1 MWLLKIFI
9 KIILSRLPIE
19 QKIWRKIGIFRNG
32 GMNQVDYSKRI
43 FFGHLGDLK
52 SFKNVNEPVILEIGP
67 GDGIATAIYSRV
79 YNSPKVYLIDV
90 EEYADTNISRYK
102 DIILSLKDEKNFK
115 NINLSSLN
123 TISDLLKEFNTSY
136 LTKGI
141 ESLKKIENFSVD
153 YIFSHSV
160 MEHIRLSSLDEMI
173 EEMNRVLK
181 VGGLVSHNINYKD
194 HLSDSLNNLRF
205 SRRIWESNFF
215 ANSGFY
221 TNRVPAVEMHK
232 KFVNSGFEI
241 IYQNF
246 GSWPTLPL
254 KRKYIHKE
262 FSKYNDKELN
272 NCTSNFIAKKISS

>member
-1 MWLLKIFI
+1 MWLLKIFL

-19 QKIWRKIGIFRNG
+19 QRIFRKIGIFRNG

-52 SFKNVNEPVILEIGP
+52 SYRDFHEPTILEIGP

-90 EEYADTNISRYK
+90 EEFADTDISKYK
-102 DIILSLKDEKNFK
+102 EIICSLKDEKNFQ
-115 NINLSSLN
+115 NIDLSSLN

-136 LTKGI
+136 LTEGLD
-141 ESLKKIENFSVD
+141 SFKKIENSSVD

-160 MEHIRLSSLDEMI
+160 MEHIRLSELDEMI
-173 EEMNRVLK
+173 EEMKRVLK
-181 VGGLVSHNINYKD
+181 VGGLISHNINYKD

-205 SRRIWESNFF
+205 SKRIWESNFF

-221 TNRVPAVEMHK
+221 TNRVPAVEMHR
-232 KFVNSGFEI
+232 KFVYSGFEL

-246 GSWPTLPL
+246 GSWNKLPL
-254 KRKYIHKE
+254 KRRYINKE
-262 FSKYNDKELN
+262 FSKYSDKELN
-272 NCTSNFIAKKISS
+272 NCTSNFIAKKI

>member
-1 MWLLKIFI
+1 MWILKIFL

-19 QKIWRKIGIFRNG
+19 QKFYRKIGIFRNG
-32 GMNQVDYSKRI
+32 GMNKVEYSKKI

-52 SFKNVNEPVILEIGP
+52 SFKDINEPVILEIGP

-79 YNSPKVYLIDV
+79 YNSSKVYLIDI
-90 EEYADTNISRYK
+90 EEFADNDISKYK
-102 DIILSLKDEKNFK
+102 DMIFSLKNDKNFK

-123 TISDLLKEFNTSY
+123 TLPDLLKEFNTSY
-136 LTKGI
+136 LTNGI
-141 ESLKKIENFSVD
+141 ESFKKIENLSVD

-160 MEHIRLSSLDEMI
+160 MEHIRLSSLDKMI

-181 VGGLVSHNINYKD
+181 VGGLISHNINYKD

-205 SRRIWESNFF
+205 SKRIWESNTF

-221 TNRVPAVEMHK
+221 TNRVPAVEMHQ
-232 KFVNSGFEI
+232 KFVKSGFEI

-246 GSWPTLPL
+246 GSWSKLPL
-254 KRKYIHKE
+254 KRKYIHQE
-262 FSKYNDKELN
+262 FNKYTDKELS
-272 NCTSNFIAKKISS
+272 NCTSNFIAQKK

>member
-1 MWLLKIFI
+1 MWLLKIFL

-19 QKIWRKIGIFRNG
+19 HKVFRKIGIFRNG
-32 GMNQVDYSKRI
+32 GMNQIDYSKRI

-52 SFKNVNEPVILEIGP
+52 SFKDFKEPVILEIGP
-67 GDGIATAIYSRV
+67 GDGFATAIYSRV

-90 EEYADTNISRYK
+90 EEFADTDVSKYK
-102 DIILSLKDEKNFK
+102 DIICSMRDEKNFR
-115 NINLSSLN
+115 NIDLSSLD
-123 TISDLLKEFNTSY
+123 TIPDLLKEFNTSY
-136 LTKGI
+136 LTNGLK
-141 ESLKKIENFSVD
+141 SFKKIENSSVD

-160 MEHIRLSSLDEMI
+160 MEHIRLSILDEMI

-181 VGGLVSHNINYKD
+181 VGGLVSHNVNYKD
-194 HLSDSLNNLRF
+194 HLCDSLNNLRF
-205 SRRIWESNFF
+205 SKRIWESNLF

-232 KFVNSGFEI
+232 KFTESGFEI

-246 GSWPTLPL
+246 GSWTKLPI

-262 FSKYNDKELN
+262 FSQYTDKELN
-272 NCTSNFIAKKISS
+272 NCTSNFIAKKI

>member
-1 MWLLKIFI
+1 MFFFKIFL
-9 KIILSRLPIE
+9 KIILSRLTINH
-19 QKIWRKIGIFRNG
+19 KIWKKIGIFRNG
-32 GMNQVDYSKRI
+32 GMNHIDYSKRI

-52 SFKNVNEPVILEIGP
+52 SVEDFNKPVILEIGP
-67 GDGIATAIYSRV
+67 GDGIATAIYSRI

-90 EEYADTNISRYK
+90 EKFADTNIKVYK
-102 DIILSLKDEKNFK
+102 DIIFSLKDEKNFK

-136 LTKGI
+136 LTNGI
-141 ESLKKIENFSVD
+141 DSFKNIKNLSVD

-160 MEHIRLSSLDEMI
+160 MEHIRLSSIDEII

-181 VGGLVSHNINYKD
+181 VGGLISHNINYKD

-205 SRRIWESNFF
+205 PKRIWESNFF

-221 TNRVPAVEMHK
+221 TNRIPAVEMHK
-232 KFVNSGFEI
+232 KFVESGFEI
-241 IYQNF
+241 ISQKF
-246 GSWPTLPL
+246 GSWSELPL

-262 FSKYNDKELN
+262 FSKYTDKELK
-272 NCTSNFIAKKISS
+272 NCTSSFIARKK

>member
-1 MWLLKIFI
+1 MWLLKILL

-32 GMNQVDYSKRI
+32 GMNKIDYSKRI

-52 SFKNVNEPVILEIGP
+52 SIKDVKEPVILEIGP

-79 YNSPKVYLIDV
+79 YNSPKVYLIDI
-90 EEYADTNISRYK
+90 EEFADTNIKKYK
-102 DIILSLKDEKNFK
+102 EIILSLKNEKNFE

-123 TISDLLKEFNTSY
+123 NLSHLLKEFNTYY
-136 LTKGI
+136 LTNGVK
-141 ESLKKIENFSVD
+141 SFKKIENLSVD

-160 MEHIRLSSLDEMI
+160 MEHIRLSSLDAMI
-173 EEMNRVLK
+173 KEMNRVLK

-205 SRRIWESNFF
+205 SKSIWESNFF

-221 TNRVPAVEMHK
+221 TNRVPAIEMHK
-232 KFVNSGFEI
+232 KFIDSGFEI
-241 IYQNF
+241 ISQNF
-246 GSWPTLPL
+246 GSWKELPL

-262 FSKYNDKELN
+262 FSKYSDKELI
-272 NCTSNFIAKKISS
+272 NCTSSFIAKKK

>member
-1 MWLLKIFI
+1 MWILKIFL

-19 QKIWRKIGIFRNG
+19 QKFFRKIGIFRNG

-43 FFGHLGDLK
+43 FFGHLRDLK
-52 SFKNVNEPVILEIGP
+52 SFKDFNEPTILEIGP

-90 EEYADTNISRYK
+90 EKFADTNVSKYK
-102 DIILSLKDEKNFK
+102 DIIFSLKDEKNFQ
-115 NINLSSLN
+115 NIDLSSLN
-123 TISDLLKEFNTSY
+123 TIADLLKEFNTSY
-136 LTKGI
+136 LTNGLK
-141 ESLKKIENFSVD
+141 SFKKIENSSVD

-160 MEHIRLSSLDEMI
+160 MEHIRLSTLDEI
-173 EEMNRVLK
+173 ISEMNRVLK

-205 SRRIWESNFF
+205 SKRIWESNFF

-232 KFVNSGFEI
+232 KFSESGFEI

-246 GSWPTLPL
+246 GSWAKLPI
-254 KRKYIHKE
+254 KRKYIHKD
-262 FSKYNDKELN
+262 FSKFTDKELN
-272 NCTSNFIAKKISS
+272 NCTSNFIAKKL

>member
-1 MWLLKIFI
+1 MWLLKIFL

-19 QKIWRKIGIFRNG
+19 QRIFRKIGIFRNG

-52 SFKNVNEPVILEIGP
+52 SYGDFHEPTILEIGP

-90 EEYADTNISRYK
+90 EEFADTDISKYK
-102 DIILSLKDEKNFK
+102 EIICSLKDEKNFQ
-115 NINLSSLN
+115 NIDLSSLN

-136 LTKGI
+136 LTEGLD
-141 ESLKKIENFSVD
+141 SFKKIENSSVD

-160 MEHIRLSSLDEMI
+160 MEHIRLSELDEMI
-173 EEMNRVLK
+173 EEMKRVLK
-181 VGGLVSHNINYKD
+181 VGGLISHNINYKD

-205 SRRIWESNFF
+205 SKRIWESNFF

-221 TNRVPAVEMHK
+221 TNRVPAVEMHR
-232 KFVNSGFEI
+232 KFVYSGFEL

-246 GSWPTLPL
+246 GSWNKLPL
-254 KRKYIHKE
+254 KRRYINKE
-262 FSKYNDKELN
+262 FSKYSDKELN
-272 NCTSNFIAKKISS
+272 NCTSNFIAKKI